1 MPLPRPVSS
10 ADMRSA
16 HASGSLPAS
25 PAPRG
30 AGSSSNSAQL
40 GLKLAV
46 ERGAYVAGQQVKGVL
61 ELSVKG
67 QLALGEVGI
76 EFLGV
81 EELRSRDHTS
91 TRRLLSDRV
100 DFQGN
105 GLPPSNAVKPG
116 TKPIQGSFY
125 PALPGRTRFAFAF
138 TIPASL
144 PSTCA
149 LGSNAQTRYE
159 LRAFASSLVD
169 GSVDLRSEK
178 LDVRVVERW
187 GDWRDDEW
195 QTPLERTAQG
205 TLARGGDGALELV
218 ASVGKGE
225 WALRPPRLFWRSD
238 GDMDVAG
245 KGKVEVRAHV
255 RNLSKRHVTGL
266 KLSLIRRLRVLYPQD
281 ARPVVEPPVV
291 SSVVVAERFHGIDY
305 DVRSGG
311 ERDAVLA
318 LQVPTDEC
326 WTVRKGT
333 LFELD
338 VVLRV
343 EVECGF
349 LQKPLSVDLPIWIAH
364 PLSLP
369 NSAHRFAD
377 EERARLA
384 PAAAPVQAP
393 ALAPTPSPQP
403 SIPYSPS
410 TVGTFSSPAAPYHT
424 LSPEPYA
431 PAFAHGGHLPL
442 PGTPAPGQHGR
453 HYAASAISMTSSAS
467 SPAMYPPSTPTP
479 YFPPPPAAPAELY
492 DPVPAAYAAPHGYVA
507 FDPTV
512 PDLSTSQF
520 LGSLQHQQP
529 GYVPTPPGT
538 AFSPPPPQAQ
548 HAPLAPWSVAAP
560 PSPQPHVASVPPP
573 HGPPPPPSR
582 AHTIAAGLGLAPHE
596 AAQVEVNLA
605 PLEPYS
611 AAQRAHQHARTA
623 SDLPY
628 LAQQQQQRGVEPVR
642 QHSAPAAAAAH
653 VHGGELDLP
662 DASPPRPCASPVPAI
677 RGGEVRSPEPVT
689 SSAPSRT
696 RVSHTPP
703 PPSPSSHFRRAEQS
717 RSPSPVESAPA
728 SASAH
733 SSPLGAASPASA
745 SAAAPTSALLETIGE
760 DGESQAGNT
769 ARSAMLPPG
778 LADALRD
785 DGGAGTTAGSSP
797 GRSSVQDLEELVE
810 EEERR
815 DVERRARTKEGS
827 RAADLPPMPFPTT
840 AATASRDARPR
851 AQDIFAPVVAVP
863 SSAPTAPSPAS
874 SSSPTRLAAPKRDGG
889 GLSALEARLARPSTP
904 DLSALQLCS
913 PSRSPSP
920 IKPLGSPAPHARAF
934 APHLDLLHLGGE
946 SETVGSAL
954 RARSISRASKHEEE
968 RRRAVEE
975 DPKEAVRRAV
985 AGAAWAKG
993 PSARSAEAAAPVG
1006 GLAQKEELPVKASV
1020 ADWVKSVEPVAPA
1033 SVEQPVRPVVEQVAD
1048 VCAAKAG
1055 RPAQYKPRAPLK
1067 LAAPVA
1073 EPAMQEPSSPS
1084 SPRRPLPS
1092 PPPSP
1097 RRALPS
1103 PPAQDT
1109 SPSKPTSPSFGVSAP
1124 VAVPE
1129 QPPASAKPNV
1139 PRPVFGASPSKRDIS
1154 PAPSPDKPPSPSLPV
1169 PAARSP
1175 TKTSLP
1181 SPWSSRPS
1189 PWSSVGRSPSPVKAA
1204 SPAPTSTPSFDAPKS
1219 PIAAVV
1225 DDGGRKAVDV
1235 VEIKGLKREAVD
1247 RVAGW
1252 LQKADTEPVAPA
1264 PAPDSVV
1271 SLQTKQQK
1279 RITIEFGR
1287 HAPEPPSR
1295 PSSSSSRTGL
1305 SRSAAAPPSLHATG
1319 RPQQQQQEP
1328 TVAQLLAAETRA
1340 AMRQAQADA
1349 PADLTRSS
1357 AVEKGLNGYLAAL
1370 KSDAEDVGKGE
1381 QAHRSARRAA
1391 PGKVRSVASI
1401 WAERVEEADRERTE
1415 SPPPPAARALGHKP
1429 TKSHS
1434 SIQLG
1439 ALSSST
1445 SSPRPLASLSNSP
1458 VAPTAGPLPSR
1469 RARPVSLQPSAS
1481 PARPFLNSTVG
1492 RASPSSSAA
1501 AAASSPT
1508 AGMRVPSAAGGAIKG
1523 AGKLAASESAP
1534 AGWASPSRA
1543 GAADRS
1549 GSGAKV
1555 KDLLA
1560 RYQQQLA

>member
-25 PAPRG
+25 PAPPGRRPTTTG
-30 AGSSSNSAQL
+30 TSNAHL

-116 TKPIQGSFY
+116 TKPIQSQFY

-138 TIPASL
+138 TLPPSL

-187 GDWRDDEW
+187 GDWRDDAW
-195 QTPLERTAQG
+195 QEPLERTGQG
-205 TLARGGDGALELV
+205 TLSRGGDGKLELV

-225 WALRPPRLFWRSD
+225 WAARPPRLFWRPD

-266 KLSLIRRLRVLYPQD
+266 KLSLIRRLRILYPPD
-281 ARPVVEPPVV
+281 ARPVVEPPAV
-291 SSVVVAERFHGIDY
+291 SSVVASERFHGIDY

-311 ERDAVLA
+311 ERDAVVA

-349 LQKPLSVDLPIWIAH
+349 LQKPLAVDLPIWIAH

-384 PAAAPVQAP
+384 PAAAAPAPAP
-393 ALAPTPSPQP
+393 ALAPSLSPQP

-410 TVGTFSSPAAPYHT
+410 TVGTFSSPAVAPYHT

-431 PAFAHGGHLPL
+431 PAFIHGGGQLPL
-442 PGTPAPGQHGR
+442 PGTPAPGQHSR
-453 HYAASAISMTSSAS
+453 HYAASAISMTSSVS
-467 SPAMYPPSTPTP
+467 SPAMYPPATPAP

-492 DPVPAAYAAPHGYVA
+492 DPVPTAYAAPHGYVA
-507 FDPTV
+507 FDPSV
-512 PDLSTSQF
+512 PDMSTSHF

-529 GYVPTPPGT
+529 GFVPTPPGT

-548 HAPLAPWSVAAP
+548 HAPLPPWSAAP
-560 PSPQPHVASVPPP
+560 PVPPPP
-573 HGPPPPPSR
+573 HGPPRAPSR
-582 AHTIAAGLGLAPHE
+582 AHTIASGLNLSPHE
-596 AAQVEVNLA
+596 TAQVEANLA
-605 PLEPYS
+605 PLESYS
-611 AAQRAHQHARTA
+611 GAQRAHLHKRTA

-628 LAQQQQQRGVEPVR
+628 LAQQQPQQPQRGIEPVR
-642 QHSAPAAAAAH
+642 QQSAPAGYGA
-653 VHGGELDLP
+653 ELDLP
-662 DASPPRPCASPVPAI
+662 GASPPRPCASPVPSI
-677 RGGEVRSPEPVT
+677 RGDDVGSPAPAVT
-689 SSAPSRT
+689 SPTPSRT

-703 PPSPSSHFRRAEQS
+703 PPSPSSHYRRGEHS
-717 RSPSPVESAPA
+717 RSPSPSHSPVD
-728 SASAH
+728 SAH
-733 SSPLGAASPASA
+733 SSLGVAGP
-745 SAAAPTSALLETIGE
+745 APTALLETIGE

-778 LADALRD
+778 MADALRD
-785 DGGAGTTAGSSP
+785 DGAAEAGGSGSSP

-815 DVERRARTKEGS
+815 EVERKERDRAAEKEGAS
-827 RAADLPPMPFPTT
+827 VPPMPFPTSS
-840 AATASRDARPR
+840 ATSASRDARPR
-851 AQDIFAPVVAVP
+851 AQDIFAPVTAASSSSTLAV
-863 SSAPTAPSPAS
+863 APSPAPSTS
-874 SSSPTRLAAPKRDGG
+874 STRLVAPKRDGG
-889 GLSALEARLARPSTP
+889 GLSALEARLARPSTH
-904 DLSALQLCS
+904 DLSALQLSS

-920 IKPLGSPAPHARAF
+920 IKPLGSPAPQARAF

-954 RARSISRASKHEEE
+954 RARSISRASKYEEE
-968 RRRAVEE
+968 RRRAAEE
-975 DPKEAVRRAV
+975 DPREAVRRAV
-985 AGAAWAKG
+985 AGAEWSKG
-993 PSARSAEAAAPVG
+993 PSARPAEAAARGDEP
-1006 GLAQKEELPVKASV
+1006 AQRVEVPVKASV

-1033 SVEQPVRPVVEQVAD
+1033 SVGPPAVEQVAD
-1048 VCAAKAG
+1048 DSAAKVA
-1055 RPAQYKPRAPLK
+1055 RPAQYKPLAPLK
-1067 LAAPVA
+1067 LTAPVI
-1073 EPAMQEPSSPS
+1073 EPAMHEPSSPS

-1103 PPAQDT
+1103 PPPQDT
-1109 SPSKPTSPSFGVSAP
+1109 ATSKPAPLLPVAAAP
-1124 VAVPE
+1124 VPAAE
-1129 QPPASAKPNV
+1129 PPASSAKPV
-1139 PRPVFGASPSKRDIS
+1139 VARPVFASSSAKRDIS
-1154 PAPSPDKPPSPSLPV
+1154 PSPPADHAPSPALPV
-1169 PAARSP
+1169 PVARSP
-1175 TKTSLP
+1175 VKTPLP
-1181 SPWSSRPS
+1181 SPWSSKPS

-1204 SPAPTSTPSFDAPKS
+1204 SPAPAAAPLVDAPKS
-1219 PIAAVV
+1219 PVAAVV
-1225 DDGGRKAVDV
+1225 DDGGRKVVDV
-1235 VEIKGLKREAVD
+1235 AEIKGLKREAVG

-1252 LQKADTEPVAPA
+1252 LRDADAEPSAPA
-1264 PAPDSVV
+1264 SAADSVV
-1271 SLQTKQQK
+1271 SLQTKQHK
-1279 RITIEFGR
+1279 RMTIEFGR
-1287 HAPEPPSR
+1287 PAPAPPSV
-1295 PSSSSSRTGL
+1295 PSSSSRTAL
-1305 SRSAAAPPSLHATG
+1305 SRSAVASPSLSATR
-1319 RPQQQQQEP
+1319 RPQQQQEP

-1349 PADLTRSS
+1349 PAEMTRSS

-1370 KSDAEDVGKGE
+1370 KSDAEDVGKDE
-1381 QAHRSARRAA
+1381 HAHRSARRAA

-1401 WAERVEEADRERTE
+1401 WAERVEEADRDRTE
-1415 SPPPPAARALGHKP
+1415 SPPPAARALGHKP
-1429 TKSHS
+1429 TKSLS

-1439 ALSSST
+1439 SLSSST
-1445 SSPRPLASLSNSP
+1445 SSPRPLATLSNSP
-1458 VAPTAGPLPSR
+1458 AAPAAAPAPSR

-1501 AAASSPT
+1501 ASSPT
-1508 AGMRVPSAAGGAIKG
+1508 AGMRVPSANAGPIKG
-1523 AGKLAASESAP
+1523 AGKLAVSESAP
-1534 AGWASPSRA
+1534 AGWASPGRP

-1549 GSGAKV
+1549 SSGAKV